1 MATLNPRALALKAI
15 LALPGPMLR
24 ALSGGAAVYVGGR
37 TLDPRLQ
44 FIAAQGRAAPPLSS
58 LAPEVARLHTAAGF
72 GVLRG
77 APEPGVTIT
86 PLKVPGGG
94 GLIDARVYRP
104 AILALDA
111 PLLIFAHQG
120 GGVIGDLDT
129 TENFCA
135 LFAATAGWPVVSIDY
150 RLAPEHRFPAA
161 LEDMLAA
168 CRWGREAAAGFGAA
182 PGRIAVGGDSIGG
195 HLAASA
201 CQALRRAGEPQPA
214 LQLLIYPAL
223 DAAGEQPSMAL
234 YGQSWPLTA
243 ADMAWFMGHYLGPED
258 SPENPLLS
266 PLREPDLAGLAPAVI
281 AGAGFDPLV
290 DQGEAYARAL
300 IAAGG
305 RAVYRCYDSLAH
317 AFTAFI
323 DIVPAARAACR
334 QIAELARDTAANDKP

>member
-1 MATLNPRALALKAI
+1 MAMTNPRGVALKAI
-15 LALPGPMLR
+15 LALPAPILR

-44 FIAAQGRAAPPLSS
+44 FIAAQGRGAPPLFS

-86 PLKVPGGG
+86 PLKVPGGAG
-94 GLIDARVYRP
+94 MIDARAYRP
-104 AILALDA
+104 AVLSLDA

-135 LFAATAGWPVVSIDY
+135 LFAATAGWPVISIAY
-150 RLAPEHRFPAA
+150 RLAPENRFPAA
-161 LEDMLAA
+161 LEDMVTA
-168 CRWGREAAAGFGAA
+168 CRWGRETAADFGAA
-182 PGRIAVGGDSIGG
+182 PGRMAAGGDSIGG

-201 CQALRRAGEPQPA
+201 CQALRRAGQAQPV

-223 DAAGEQPSMAL
+223 DAGGEQPSMTV

-243 ADMAWFMGHYLGPED
+243 ADMSWFMGHYLGPED
-258 SPENPLLS
+258 SPGDPRLS

-281 AGAGFDPLV
+281 AGAGFDPLL

-305 RAVYRCYDSLAH
+305 HAVYRCYDSLSH

-323 DIVPAARAACR
+323 DIVPAAREACR
-334 QIAELARDTAANDKP
+334 QIAELARDTVANGAP

>member
-1 MATLNPRALALKAI
+1 MANLDPRGLALKAI
-15 LALPGPMLR
+15 LALPAPVLR

-58 LAPEVARLHTAAGF
+58 LAPEIARLHTAAGF
-72 GVLRG
+72 GLLRG
-77 APEPGVTIT
+77 APEPGVALT
-86 PLKVPGGG
+86 PLTIPGGD
-94 GLIDARVYRP
+94 GLMGARLYRP
-104 AILALDA
+104 AILGLDA

-135 LFAATAGWPVVSIDY
+135 LLAATAGWPVVSIDY

-168 CRWGREAAAGFGAA
+168 CRWAREAAATFGAA

-201 CQALRRAGEPQPA
+201 CQALRRAGETQPA

-223 DAAGEQPSMAL
+223 DAAGEQPSMSL

-243 ADMAWFMGHYLGPED
+243 ADMSWFMGHYLGPGD
-258 SPENPLLS
+258 SPEDPRLS
-266 PLREPDLAGLAPAVI
+266 PLREPDLTGLAPAVI
-281 AGAGFDPLV
+281 VGAGFDPLL
-290 DQGEAYARAL
+290 DQGEAYARGL

-305 RAVYRCYDSLAH
+305 RAVYRCHDSLTH

-334 QIAELARDTAANDKP
+334 QIAELARDAARESP

>member
-1 MATLNPRALALKAI
+1 MATLDPRSLALKAF
-15 LALPGPMLR
+15 LALPAPVLR

-44 FIAAQGRAAPPLSS
+44 FIAAQGRAAPPLHS

-77 APEPGVTIT
+77 APEPGVTVT
-86 PLKVPGGG
+86 PLTIRGGD
-94 GLIDARVYRP
+94 GLIDARLYRP
-104 AILALDA
+104 AVLSLDA
-111 PLLIFAHQG
+111 PLFIFAHQG

-129 TENFCA
+129 GESFCA
-135 LFAATAGWPVVSIDY
+135 LLAATAGWPVVSIDY
-150 RLAPEHRFPAA
+150 RLAPENRFPAA

-168 CRWGREAAAGFGAA
+168 CRWGRDAGAGFGAA

-223 DAAGEQPSMAL
+223 DAAGEQPSMTL

-243 ADMAWFMGHYLGPED
+243 ADMAWFMGHYLGPEV
-258 SPENPLLS
+258 SPKDPRLS
-266 PLREPDLAGLAPAVI
+266 PLREPDLTGLAPAVI

-300 IAAGG
+300 VAAGG
-305 RAVYRCYDSLAH
+305 RAVYRCYDSLTH

-334 QIAELARDTAANDKP
+334 QIAELARDTASESA

>member
-1 MATLNPRALALKAI
+1 LNPQGLALKAI
-15 LALPGPMLR
+15 LTLPAPVLR
-24 ALSGGAAVYVGGR
+24 ALSGGAVVYVGGR

-58 LAPEVARLHTAAGF
+58 LAPEIARLQTAAAF
-72 GVLRG
+72 SLMRG
-77 APEPGVTIT
+77 APEPGVTIR
-86 PLKVPGGG
+86 PLKIPGGAG
-94 GLIDARVYRP
+94 HIDARAYRP
-104 AILALDA
+104 AVLSLDA

-135 LFAATAGWPVVSIDY
+135 LLAATAGWPVVSIDY
-150 RLAPEHRFPAA
+150 RLAPENRFPAA
-161 LEDMLAA
+161 LDDMLAA
-168 CRWGREAAAGFGAA
+168 CRWGREAAASFGAS

-201 CQALRRAGEPQPA
+201 CQALRRAGEAQPA

-223 DAAGEQPSMAL
+223 DAAGEQPSMTL

-243 ADMAWFMGHYLGPED
+243 ADMSWFMGHYLGPED
-258 SPENPLLS
+258 SPEDPRLS
-266 PLREPDLAGLAPAVI
+266 PLRETDLSGLAPAVI
-281 AGAGFDPLV
+281 ACAGFDPLL

-305 RAVYRCYDSLAH
+305 QAVYRCYDSLAH

-323 DIVPAARAACR
+323 DLVPAARAACR
-334 QIAELARDTAANDKP
+334 QIAELARETAARESA

>member
-1 MATLNPRALALKAI
+1 MASMTPRGLALKAI
-15 LALPGPMLR
+15 LALPAPILR
-24 ALSGGAAVYVGGR
+24 ALSGGAAVYLGGR

-44 FIAAQGRAAPPLSS
+44 FIASQGRAAPPLSS

-72 GVLRG
+72 RHMRG
-77 APEPGVTIT
+77 APEPGVSIT
-86 PLKVPGGG
+86 PVQVPGGDG
-94 GLIDARVYRP
+94 VMHARAYRP
-104 AILALDA
+104 DVLGLDA

-168 CRWGREAAAGFGAA
+168 CRWGREAATSFGAA

-195 HLAASA
+195 NLAASA
-201 CQALRRAGEPQPA
+201 CQALRRAGEDQPV

-223 DAAGEQPSMAL
+223 DAAGEQPSMTL

-243 ADMAWFMGHYLGPED
+243 ADMGWFMGHYLGPEH
-258 SPENPLLS
+258 SPEDPRLS
-266 PLREPDLAGLAPAVI
+266 PLRETDLAGLAPAVI
-281 AGAGFDPLV
+281 ACAGFDPLL
-290 DQGEAYARAL
+290 DQGEAYARGL

-305 RAVYRCYDSLAH
+305 QAVYRCYDSLAH

-334 QIAELARDTAANDKP
+334 QIAELARETAARESA